1 MNTDISF
8 LSDYCLPIVVGLCML
23 SGLIIKLW
31 VKDVD
36 NKWIPTIV
44 TCEGILLAIW
54 INHGISPEILL
65 GGAMSGWV
73 STGLHQLVKQTFGQ
87 KPSDNT

>member
-1 MNTDISF
+1 MSFDISY
-8 LSDYCLPIVVGLCML
+8 LSEYCLPIVVGLCIL

-31 VKDVD
+31 VADVD

-65 GGAMSGWV
+65 GGAVSGWV
-73 STGLHQLVKQTFGQ
+73 STGLHELVKQTFGK
-87 KPSDNT
+87 KPADNA